1 MCGCTG
7 NLNFAATPNR
17 MTILRKPAEVNGA
30 PRSEVKMMGE
40 TGSCSRLSWRKART
54 AGNGMD
60 SWRTIL
66 GSIDVQSTVTEVDSV
81 PTQGHKLAYPQAMP
95 IGDQDHGGVAVAMA
109 VAAGGDD

>member
-1 MCGCTG
+1 
-7 NLNFAATPNR
+7 LNFAATPNR
-17 MTILRKPAEVNGA
+17 MTILRKPAEVKRRSPLRGEDDGRNGLLLA
-30 PRSEVKMMGE
+30 LELAQ
-40 TGSCSRLSWRKART
+40 GSQLT

-66 GSIDVQSTVTEVDSV
+66 GSIDVQSAVTEVDRI
-81 PTQGHKLAYPQAMP
+81 PTQGHKLAYPQTMP